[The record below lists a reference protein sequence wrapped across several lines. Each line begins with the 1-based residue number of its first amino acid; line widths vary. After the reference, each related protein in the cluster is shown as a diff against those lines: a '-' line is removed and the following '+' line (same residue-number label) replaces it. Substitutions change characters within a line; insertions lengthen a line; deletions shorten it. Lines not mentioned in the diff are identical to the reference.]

1 MSASVTPPLEKSSTP
16 RKGPRLGLIAVLIG
30 TFVGTLTNNLLN
42 VPLHSILR
50 EFDAPL
56 SSGIFVI
63 AGFMLT
69 FSVSMPFFGWLGQR
83 FGLRLVYS
91 WALIGTAICSIGA
104 ALAPNLP
111 ALVAWRA
118 LGGLAAASFA
128 PVVMAL
134 IAWMFGDQNR
144 AAAVSAWATV
154 NGVGQ
159 AIGPSAGGFIDGW
172 LTWRWAL
179 GSLAPLCL
187 LGLIATL
194 VFIPRHPGASLRL
207 DPVGAVSFTLGAG
220 SAILSVLLLSI
231 PSVPLAAH
239 LLLAGIGFL
248 LIALSTWWSR
258 TTANPFVPAQLM
270 AEPRYILNS
279 VAGFSQMFTTAAI
292 LVLIPLF
299 LTTKRG
305 LSTTEAGLLLLALPL
320 TMALAAS
327 TIPRVIR
334 KLGLTRTLVSGL
346 TLLAASVGLLAG
358 VLALGPGVY
367 WAVVVALV
375 VNGVGIAMVQTPAST
390 GATQTAAGQIGS
402 GLGIFNLIRF
412 SGAAIGAGSIA
423 VFSRFGSLG
432 PLTLAGAF
440 GALLCALLTALLLAR
455 VSREP

>member
-1 MSASVTPPLEKSSTP
+1 MSVSVTSPPETSLT
-16 RKGPRLGLIAVLIG
+16 RHKGPRLGLVAVLIG

-69 FSVSMPFFGWLGQR
+69 FSVSMPLFGWLGQR

-134 IAWMFGDQNR
+134 IAWMFGDKYR

-159 AIGPSAGGFIDGW
+159 AIGPSVGGFIDGW

-179 GSLAPLCL
+179 GSLAPMCL

-194 VFIPRHPGASLRL
+194 AFIPRHPGSSLKL
-207 DPVGAVSFTLGAG
+207 DPVGAVSFTFGAG
-220 SAILSVLLLSI
+220 ATILSVLMLSI
-231 PSVPLAAH
+231 PSIPWAVHLFLAGVG
-239 LLLAGIGFL
+239 LLLIVF
-248 LIALSTWWSR
+248 STWWSR
-258 TTANPFVPAQLM
+258 TTANPFVPTKLM
-270 AEPRYILNS
+270 AEPRFILNS
-279 VAGFSQMFTTAAI
+279 IAGFSQMFTTAAI

-305 LSTTEAGLLLLALPL
+305 LNTTEAGLLLLALPL
-320 TMALAAS
+320 TMALTAS
-327 TIPRVIR
+327 SIPRAIR
-334 KLGLTRTLVSGL
+334 KVGLTRTLVSGL
-346 TLLAASVGLLAG
+346 VLLAVSVGFLAG
-358 VLALGPGVY
+358 VLALSPGVY
-367 WAVVVALV
+367 WALVVALV
-375 VNGVGIAMVQTPAST
+375 FNGVAIALVQTPAST
-390 GATQTAAGQIGS
+390 GATQTAAGQSGS

-412 SGAAIGAGSIA
+412 SGSAMGAGSIA

-432 PLTLAGAF
+432 ALTLAGAF
-440 GALLCALLTALLLAR
+440 GALVCALIIALILAQA
-455 VSREP
+455 SREP